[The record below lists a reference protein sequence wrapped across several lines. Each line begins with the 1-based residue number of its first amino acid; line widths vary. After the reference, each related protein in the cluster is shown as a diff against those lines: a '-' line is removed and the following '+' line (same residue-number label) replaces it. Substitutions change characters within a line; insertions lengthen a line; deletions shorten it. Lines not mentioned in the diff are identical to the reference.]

1 LENNILELFLAQ
13 VRSQTWLDWT
23 ITVTALV
30 YIYLAAKENSWCWV
44 WGIIS
49 CGLWAYADF
58 FRYNLWVDGILQLFY
73 VGMGFWGFYSWKWR
87 NEYEKPLTISTL
99 PVAGHIKLIF
109 AGLFLTAFLGFVFKK
124 FTPTSYPYFDSLI
137 TAFSLIA
144 TWLAIRKILENW
156 LYWIVFDAL
165 AVYLFWAKG
174 AALVALIMV
183 VYVVISVA
191 GYIGWQRKITKG

>member
-13 VRSQTWLDWT
+13 VRSQTCLDWT

-73 VGMGFWGFYSWKWR
+73 TGMGFWGLYSWNWR
-87 NEYEKPLTISTL
+87 NEFEKPLAISTL
-99 PVAGHIKLIF
+99 PVAGHIKLVVV
-109 AGLFLTAFLGFVFKK
+109 GLFLTVLMGFLFKK

-137 TAFSLIA
+137 TAFSLLA

-165 AVYLFWAKG
+165 AAYLFWAKG
-174 AALVALIMV
+174 AALVALVMV
-183 VYVVISVA
+183 VYVVISIA
-191 GYIGWQRKITKG
+191 GYIEWQRKITKG